1 MFRVVRWSSDVTA
14 AWARMAVQGSA
25 DVTPHCPPVTGLG
38 GAALVV
44 NVIVMEQKRSFRGL
58 KVKDNRVIPKKVDE
72 MFLVHERAHTHAHPP
87 THTHP
92 HSPTRVGEELVFY
105 AELATKGISRQVSH
119 PCIHTHHSRH
129 ARRLNISTQMDGGI
143 TWNPEGNES
152 LAFHTG
158 RSR

>member
-1 MFRVVRWSSDVTA
+1 
-14 AWARMAVQGSA
+14 MAVQGSA

-92 HSPTRVGEELVFY
+92 LSHTITHTHSPTL
-105 AELATKGISRQVSH
+105 THKGR
-119 PCIHTHHSRH
+119 
-129 ARRLNISTQMDGGI
+129 GGI
-143 TWNPEGNES
+143 GVLCRASN
-152 LAFHTG
+152 
-158 RSR
+158 